1 MAKENPADRRY
12 TPEHEW
18 VLERGEKLVVV
29 GITDFAQ
36 EQLTDIVYVELPE
49 VGKKIERGGQLAVV
63 ESVKSISDVYAPV
76 SGQVREVNVKLQSDP
91 GLINRDAFGE
101 GWIAVM
107 EMANPDELSLL
118 MEAKDYNA
126 MISGEAH

>member
-63 ESVKSISDVYAPV
+63 ESVKSVSDVYAPV

-126 MISGEAH
+126 MISGEAN